1 MSLMASNIHSATPS
15 SSDRLLAYL
24 QRRKERVEAAL
35 SCYLPETEAAA
46 SRLEAAMRY
55 AVLEG
60 GGKRLR
66 PLLCIAAAEACGGEL
81 EAVLP
86 TACALE
92 LIHCFSLV
100 HDDLP
105 AMDNDTLRRGRPTCH
120 VQFGE
125 AIALLSGDALLV
137 HAFGLIAQQAHL
149 CPPQCV
155 VEVLELIATAA
166 GRHGMAGG
174 QTEDLLAENGDW
186 DASTLDYIHTRKTGA
201 LIRASVVAGGL
212 LAGGGGEALRALE
225 IYGASLGHL
234 FQMTDDI
241 LNEIGDP
248 VVLGKPV
255 GSDRARQKATYPRLI
270 GLQGAREAAEQTLE
284 TALDALEP
292 MDSRADPLRW
302 IARYTLHRDR

>member
-1 MSLMASNIHSATPS
+1 MSLTASHLPSATPS

-24 QRRKERVEAAL
+24 RGRKERVDAAL
-35 SCYLPETEAAA
+35 SGYLPETEGAA

-55 AVLEG
+55 AVPAG

-66 PLLCIAAAEACGGEL
+66 PLLCIAAEACGGAL

-105 AMDNDTLRRGRPTCH
+105 AMENDTLRRGRPTCH

-125 AIALLSGDALLV
+125 ALALLSGDALLV
-137 HAFGLIAQQAHL
+137 QAFGLIAQQAQL
-149 CPPQCV
+149 CPPQYV

-174 QTEDLLAENGDW
+174 QTADLLAESGDW
-186 DASTLDYIHTRKTGA
+186 DARTLDYIQSHKTGA

-212 LAGGGGEALRALE
+212 LAGGGRGGTPRAGELRGSPGRAV
-225 IYGASLGHL
+225 S
-234 FQMTDDI
+234 DD
-241 LNEIGDP
+241 GRP
-248 VVLGKPV
+248 
-255 GSDRARQKATYPRLI
+255 AQ
-270 GLQGAREAAEQTLE
+270 
-284 TALDALEP
+284 
-292 MDSRADPLRW
+292 
-302 IARYTLHRDR
+302 

>member
-1 MSLMASNIHSATPS
+1 
-15 SSDRLLAYL
+15 
-24 QRRKERVEAAL
+24 VEAAL
-35 SCYLPETEAAA
+35 SCYLPETEAPA

-66 PLLCIAAAEACGGEL
+66 PILCIAAAEACGGEL
-81 EAVLP
+81 DAVLP

-125 AIALLSGDALLV
+125 AIALVSGDALLV
-137 HAFGLIAQQAHL
+137 HAFGLIAQQAQL
-149 CPPQCV
+149 CPPQRV

-174 QTEDLLAENGDW
+174 QSADLLAENGHC
-186 DASTLDYIHTRKTGA
+186 DAYTLDYIQSHKTGA
-201 LIRASVVAGGL
+201 LIRAAVVAGGI
-212 LAGGGGEALRALE
+212 LAGGDGEARRALE
-225 IYGASLGHL
+225 IYGARLGEL
-234 FQMTDDI
+234 FQMTDDL

-270 GLQGAREAAEQTLE
+270 GLEGAREVARQTL
-284 TALDALEP
+284 
-292 MDSRADPLRW
+292 
-302 IARYTLHRDR
+302 